1 MDRALSVFVLIMIG
15 LGGCSSAPLGTSGGG
30 DLAAV
35 QCRWASSLNDA
46 GPGACHASRAQV
58 WCTDPA
64 GDGCGCSSDGAM
76 SCDCSAVAGGGPWT
90 CAFKCAANQYSLAC
104 GSIGPGA
111 GAAASPPDGCTAA
124 GATPAGIAYYCCP
137 CG

>member
-1 MDRALSVFVLIMIG
+1 MHGARALFVVIVG
-15 LGGCSSAPLGTSGGG
+15 LVGCSAAPDGTSGG

-35 QCRWASSLNDA
+35 QCRWPASLDDA
-46 GPGACHASRAQV
+46 GAGACHASRTQV

-64 GDGCGCSSDGAM
+64 GEGCGCASDGAM
-76 SCDCSAVAGGGPWT
+76 SCDCSAVVGGGPWT
-90 CAFKCAANQYSLAC
+90 CAFKCAANQYSVAC
-104 GSIGPGA
+104 GSVGGA